1 MDDRN
6 DPPLSAD
13 EIRDDDLKSAAY
25 RDLAFTAEAKLDMQV
40 KIAELRRDALAA
52 QQDRDYWAKIAM
64 ASNGG
69 AQTKAIV
76 KELFSLRREASRSQK
91 MLDTANRGWDW
102 QRAQNDFLALENKRL
117 KERLRDTLDM
127 YNEEVKMR
135 DKASAGGEG

>member
-76 KELFSLRREASRSQK
+76 KELFSLRRENARYLDGFYKAQLETYRARSE
-91 MLDTANRGWDW
+91 LLAVRGEM
-102 QRAQNDFLALENKRL
+102 RALR
-117 KERLRDTLDM
+117 ERLQDTLDM
-127 YNEEVKMR
+127 YGEEVKMR
-135 DKASAGGEG
+135 DKAKG